1 MHEFIHGAD
10 IVLTKA
16 GGATIM
22 ECIASGKPM
31 IIIDMIPGQEIG
43 NATMVQKYNLGAIL
57 DENTG
62 NFDET
67 VQYILDNE
75 KLILKNLKAQQKPN
89 AAENTARFLLQEGN
103 ARLAKK

>member
-1 MHEFIHGAD
+1 
-10 IVLTKA
+10 
-16 GGATIM
+16 
-22 ECIASGKPM
+22 
-31 IIIDMIPGQEIG
+31 
-43 NATMVQKYNLGAIL
+43 MVQKYNLGAIL

-103 ARLAKK
+103 ARLAKNKPFCRYQKRLILARRPTLRQKLAELALPIAFGDQNAFLALIIH